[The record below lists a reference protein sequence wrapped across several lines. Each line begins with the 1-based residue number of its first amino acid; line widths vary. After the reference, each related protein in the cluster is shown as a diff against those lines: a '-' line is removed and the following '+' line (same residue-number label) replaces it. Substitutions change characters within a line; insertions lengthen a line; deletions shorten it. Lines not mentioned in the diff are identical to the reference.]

1 MLKMFDIHN
10 NGYEWLLSLS
20 QVRVLPAMVLPLP
33 KRNKNAANQNGR
45 KDSASG
51 GDLNMF
57 LEISLTLKISFLI
70 KEEC

>member
-1 MLKMFDIHN
+1 MSNVDKIGH
-10 NGYEWLLSLS
+10 EWLLSLS

-57 LEISLTLKISFLI
+57 LEISLTLKFLFLI